1 MQEEEDDDFLYRP
14 HRAKGQRLD
23 PAIQRMAIAAAGISV
38 LVILVAWV
46 WSGIHP
52 YTFGPP
58 PVISPPDIP
67 LRVVP
72 ADPGGMV
79 VPEANVPIMS
89 GEMQDNGTPHLAPA
103 GPSPD
108 IAALDQAAGLTP
120 PGASTQAP
128 AQTAGQNTAPPAQ
141 QSVASAAPVPVPATD
156 EPQSVVP
163 AASQAPRA
171 GSTATSA
178 AAAENMTSVQLAATS
193 SEDDVLGIWVKLRQK
208 FPDLMKGRQPEI
220 IPVILNGQSIWRL
233 RLGGFTSVEDAK
245 AFCDELAAKGAACTV
260 AAF

>member
-14 HRAKGQRLD
+14 HRSKGQRLD

-38 LVILVAWV
+38 LVILVAWI

-89 GEMQDNGTPHLAPA
+89 GEMRDDGTPHLASA
-103 GPSPD
+103 GPAPD

-128 AQTAGQNTAPPAQ
+128 APPAQ
-141 QSVASAAPVPVPATD
+141 QSVASASAVPVPATD
-156 EPQSVVP
+156 EPQSVTP
-163 AASQAPRA
+163 AASQAPRP

-193 SEDDVLGIWVKLRQK
+193 SEDGVLGIWVKLRQK

-220 IPVILNGQSIWRL
+220 IPVIL
-233 RLGGFTSVEDAK
+233 
-245 AFCDELAAKGAACTV
+245 
-260 AAF
+260 